1 VCTLDWLPAL
11 VFKFALKLNFI
22 SYLLDL
28 CLTSVI
34 FLLVL
39 RYSLKMLMML
49 NMQFAVWMDINLMVV
64 DYEYASVLSF
74 YSLK

>member
-1 VCTLDWLPAL
+1 MCTLDWLPAL

-22 SYLLDL
+22 SYPLDL

-34 FLLVL
+34 FLLLL

-49 NMQFAVWMDINLMVV
+49 NMQFAVWMDIILMVV

>member
-22 SYLLDL
+22 SYPLDL

-34 FLLVL
+34 FLLLL